1 MNHQIKNTGI
11 KKNNKITWFIIV
23 TILIIATV
31 IVGFICL
38 LLNNKFITTQNI
50 YQNRIIMLEKQLKQ
64 YQQQNEELKK
74 QINES
79 KKQDYMELLGEFE
92 TSDIY
97 NNIYYSPT
105 HKIALRYK
113 IDNTKE
119 KVVINDENNSIRLLI
134 SYPEKYQNSIDCDN
148 NKDCTEIDGLKYH
161 NGVGYITVYEVAT
174 NSSFEDEVVKILKKE
189 NYNPDYCNLNIEDYQ
204 FGKIVTIEL
213 REALKPTQDEI
224 NKWLKD
230 NAHMEDIVSV
240 EDAILGEKTNNLC
253 SFYACGYGPCKRHF
267 LYNGGNKMVYYS
279 TGGMDMPDID
289 PSYIKFIN

>member
-1 MNHQIKNTGI
+1 MEI
-11 KKNNKITWFIIV
+11 KKNNKIIWLII
-23 TILIIATV
+23 TILIIAV
-31 IVGFICL
+31 VVVGFICL
-38 LLNNKFITTQNI
+38 LLNSKFSITQNI
-50 YQNRIIMLEKQLKQ
+50 YQNKIIALEKQLKQ
-64 YQQQNEELKK
+64 YQQQNKELEK
-74 QINES
+74 QINNES

-92 TSDIY
+92 TSGVY

-119 KVVINDENNSIRLLI
+119 KVVINDENNNIRLLI
-134 SYPEKYQNSIDCDN
+134 PYPEKYQGSIDCDN
-148 NKDCTEIDGLKYH
+148 NKDCAEIGGLKYH
-161 NGVGYITVYEVAT
+161 NGVGYITVYEVTA

-204 FGKIVTIEL
+204 FGKIATIEL

-230 NAHMEDIVSV
+230 NDHAEDIISV
-240 EDAILGEKTNNLC
+240 ENAILGEKTNNLC
-253 SFYACGYGPCKRHF
+253 SFYACGYGPCKKHF

-279 TGGMDMPDID
+279 TGGTDMPDID
-289 PSYIKFIN
+289 PLYIKFIN